1 MPALRQRFFHDTA
14 AAMTEL
20 AQFGC
25 LRGHFEQGAA
35 RACNGASEHL
45 YKHPWC
51 SQSYAL
57 AILPLPR
64 FVRDLF
70 QNDRVA
76 DRDDLMHVLAMQ
88 TPAMG
93 GQLAFSGRL
102 ASACALV
109 ALARLPAQLFLPLL
123 LDATALVIVRLRLAA
138 RLCRSIRRCRRPMA
152 WAPEASSSQKS
163 ESLASPARGTSAIVD
178 GPRSAPMMSLPT
190 VCFFLR

>member
-1 MPALRQRFFHDTA
+1 MQALQQQFLHDPA

-20 AQFGC
+20 AQFGGS
-25 LRGHFEQGAA
+25 RGNFDQGAA
-35 RACNGASEHL
+35 RTCNGASEHL

-102 ASACALV
+102 ASARALV
-109 ALARLPAQLFLPLL
+109 ALARLPAQ
-123 LDATALVIVRLRLAA
+123 
-138 RLCRSIRRCRRPMA
+138 
-152 WAPEASSSQKS
+152 
-163 ESLASPARGTSAIVD
+163 
-178 GPRSAPMMSLPT
+178 
-190 VCFFLR
+190 FFR